1 MDSIKYIILYY
12 IILYYIIFFNYI
24 IISLQ
29 SLTKMG
35 KSLKQH
41 TINPKAIPRTQLL
54 GQIDLDTR
62 QWTDGVLTLSALQ
75 VYSEPPGKT
84 TSGLNI
90 ITEKLL

>member
-1 MDSIKYIILYY
+1 M
-12 IILYYIIFFNYI
+12 F
-24 IISLQ
+24 Q

-41 TINPKAIPRTQLL
+41 TINPKAMPRTQLL

-84 TSGLNI
+84 VPGLNI
-90 ITEKLL
+90 VIEI